1 MSAAI
6 KFCHHCGAQ
15 GVHKFGK
22 DKQRRQRYKCNH
34 CFKIFTRRTR
44 THKSGS
50 QLSDETWKKGLE
62 LFCLRAGM
70 SGSDMARL
78 LRINV
83 KTARKMNKH
92 FRTLVKELEPSIID
106 GVSEWDEAVPIKG
119 QWVIGGVSRNTRQ
132 CLLKCIPNRRELQLS
147 GFVNTYSD
155 PDAPFVCT
163 DEHMGYIG
171 VVNRL
176 PVCHSKEYVHSQMR
190 FVHTNQIEGVWGH
203 LKPLGK
209 HTYRGFPR
217 STLPMYLSE
226 FMFRYNF
233 RDYETR
239 VDILSALLTR
249 KTNSL
254 LV

>member
-1 MSAAI
+1 MEL
-6 KFCHHCGAQ
+6 K

-22 DKQRRQRYKCNH
+22 NKQRRQRYKCKH
-34 CFKIFTRRTR
+34 CLKIFTRRTN

-50 QLSDETWKKGLE
+50 QLSDTLWKKGLE
-62 LFCLRAGM
+62 LFCTRAGC
-70 SGSDMARL
+70 SAADLSRL
-78 LRINV
+78 LKINK
-83 KTARKMNKH
+83 KTAQKLNRH
-92 FRTLVKELEPSIID
+92 FRILTQELQPTCIP
-106 GVSEWDEAVPIKG
+106 GVSEWDEAVMTK
-119 QWVIGGVSRNTRQ
+119 QWVIGGVSGHARQ
-132 CLLKCIPNRRELQLS
+132 CVLQCIPNRSECCLS
-147 GFVNTYSD
+147 GFVNQYSD
-155 PDAPFVCT
+155 PEAPFVCT
-163 DEHMGYIG
+163 DEHLGYIG

-176 PVCHSKEYVHSQMR
+176 TVRHSTEFVNSQMT

-209 HTYRGFPR
+209 HIYRGFPR

-226 FMFRYNF
+226 FMFRYNI

-239 VDILSALLTR
+239 IDILSALLTR